1 MQAGLIRMPS
11 AGRMP
16 FDAEQSRTGSAGN
29 VVTAIFRDRHPAPP
43 LPLPDA
49 ERAIPAPPTVAGA
62 GPATSV
68 APCRPGTTAEPRS
81 EEGFGPFLVSAGFL
95 GAEAL
100 RRASALCAT
109 SGARIAEVVA
119 VENMMTPRALVKA
132 RALWHGLPIAAL
144 TETPGDPRLID
155 RIGAERCIAWRIV
168 PLSRRGSHT
177 PVAIADPALYQR
189 HRAAIAAAC
198 GPIRP
203 LMLCEDEILAEIE
216 RLRAGRLRR
225 LAETRVA
232 DAESCRS
239 FSPAMLTRGLPL
251 AAAFLVVLLWVAPG
265 MVLAALT
272 GWAALSLGCTVALRA
287 AALAASMRPPPRQED
302 PPLAPRDLPVI
313 SVIVPLYRE
322 TDIAPR
328 LLRRLGRID
337 YPRARLDVIL
347 AVEEDDRETRAALAR
362 AALPRW
368 MHVVTVPDGPLKTK
382 PRALNYALPFARGSI
397 IGIYDAEDAPAPDQ
411 LRKVAAR
418 FASAPAEVGCL
429 QGILDYYNPRTNW
442 IARCFTL
449 EYAIWFRVVM
459 PGLERLGV
467 PLPLGGTT
475 LFVRRGA
482 LEAVGAWDAHNVT
495 EDADLGIRL
504 AANGYRTEMLPST
517 TEEEANCRPKA
528 WIRQRSRWIKG
539 HMLTWAVHMRRP
551 GRLRRAVGW
560 RGFIGYQIV
569 FFGAQ
574 SQFLLAPVLWSFWL
588 IAAGVNHPA
597 AAIMPPTAFGVLIGL
612 VVAAEALGLVL
623 AVRAGRMTQHAGLW
637 LWAPTLHLYFPL
649 ATFAAWRAAAEIV
662 RRPFYWAKTSHGH
675 FDTTLA
681 APDAPANP
689 PGGAAAVLSAS

>member
-1 MQAGLIRMPS
+1 
-11 AGRMP
+11 
-16 FDAEQSRTGSAGN
+16 
-29 VVTAIFRDRHPAPP
+29 
-43 LPLPDA
+43 
-49 ERAIPAPPTVAGA
+49 
-62 GPATSV
+62 
-68 APCRPGTTAEPRS
+68 
-81 EEGFGPFLVSAGFL
+81 
-95 GAEAL
+95 
-100 RRASALCAT
+100 
-109 SGARIAEVVA
+109 
-119 VENMMTPRALVKA
+119 
-132 RALWHGLPIAAL
+132 
-144 TETPGDPRLID
+144 
-155 RIGAERCIAWRIV
+155 
-168 PLSRRGSHT
+168 
-177 PVAIADPALYQR
+177 
-189 HRAAIAAAC
+189 
-198 GPIRP
+198 
-203 LMLCEDEILAEIE
+203 
-216 RLRAGRLRR
+216 
-225 LAETRVA
+225 
-232 DAESCRS
+232 
-239 FSPAMLTRGLPL
+239 
-251 AAAFLVVLLWVAPG
+251 
-265 MVLAALT
+265 
-272 GWAALSLGCTVALRA
+272 
-287 AALAASMRPPPRQED
+287 
-302 PPLAPRDLPVI
+302 
-313 SVIVPLYRE
+313 
-322 TDIAPR
+322 
-328 LLRRLGRID
+328 
-337 YPRARLDVIL
+337 
-347 AVEEDDRETRAALAR
+347 
-362 AALPRW
+362 

-397 IGIYDAEDAPAPDQ
+397 VGIYDAEDAPAPDQ

-475 LFVRRGA
+475 LFVRRSA

-517 TEEEANCRPKA
+517 TEEEANCRPRA

-588 IAAGVNHPA
+588 IAAGVGHPA
-597 AAIMPPTAFGVLIGL
+597 AAIMPPTAFAVLIGL

-623 AVRAGRMTQHAGLW
+623 AVRAGRMTRHAGLW

-681 APDAPANP
+681 PADAPANP
-689 PGGAAAVLSAS
+689 PGRAAAGLSAS